1 MTHDE
6 IEQINSIAF
15 GLSIALGAVLG
26 YVAGVI
32 TDESILVIG
41 DMIGSVL

>member
-15 GLSIALGAVLG
+15 GLAISLGALLG
-26 YVAGVI
+26 FIAGFM

-41 DMIGSVL
+41 DMIGAVL